1 MTNLYVR
8 DSLIDMAADEETR
21 RNAPA
26 TRADRIG
33 KVFIVVGRDERK
45 CLICDCVFTRQ
56 GAAEHADM
64 VCCPR
69 RQVTSS

>member
-1 MTNLYVR
+1 
-8 DSLIDMAADEETR
+8 
-21 RNAPA
+21 
-26 TRADRIG
+26 
-33 KVFIVVGRDERK
+33 VFIVVGRDERK

-56 GAAEHADM
+56 SAAEHADM

>member
-1 MTNLYVR
+1 
-8 DSLIDMAADEETR
+8 
-21 RNAPA
+21 
-26 TRADRIG
+26 
-33 KVFIVVGRDERK
+33 VFIVVGRDERK